1 MVNKKILFLFF
12 VGMVFLIVV
21 SGFADSWS
29 VQKKIDWGGG
39 LFEWNSNYF
48 YSGSKNVLSC
58 ETFWG
63 DSSKTAW
70 HVDGNYWKGYEC
82 NKVDG
87 GCVYSCTMNWE
98 LDASVNYLSAE
109 ITCIDSDND
118 NAYSNSGTY
127 CSPADCD
134 DGDGS
139 RFPGNPEVCDV
150 KDNNCDGSIDE
161 GGVCSGSTPTSCTD
175 ADGDGFHS
183 TGGGTC
189 SLQIDCDDSVNGAD
203 GIAGNADD
211 GANRY
216 PGATEICD
224 GIDND
229 CAGGYAANENI
240 HSTTGTENSLSSC
253 ADGFD
258 NDCDGLIDC
267 ADPNCPQTN
276 CISCKDEDDDNYCL
290 ESSGAN
296 CISTNVCAAFGDCVD
311 TPATG
316 VNIHPE
322 ATEICDDGI
331 DNDCDTYTDFDAPF
345 CWGAYWAS
353 DSQGDFP
360 ITNINADGSQIVY
373 LISKYPVFIDQYFA
387 THDFEIYEKDSLGE
401 DDAIR
406 TDALGNKPTKIDFG
420 DRMIA
425 EWTITQADIA
435 NAATDDSSDNVYEFY
450 FNISNPTS
458 VIAFQSPILIVDWTS
473 APCTSGTQSCYTGAS
488 GTEGIG
494 VCIGGTQ
501 NCVNSVWGA
510 CQGEIKPTMEI
521 CGDGKDNDCDDEVDE
536 ETCLP
541 TPIDCSQYNLCSS
554 ATTLE
559 ECTEANSCGVSS
571 LNGCLWNSG
580 VCNPFEN
587 LLDTNGAVIGQ
598 CVYTENT
605 DDDCEDGRLDYL
617 LELTTESPTTC
628 EPKDPVSIFCSAQTS
643 LPLENKFGIFL
654 TIISIIGIYFI
665 FFRIKKILKY
675 KK

>member
-12 VGMVFLIVV
+12 VGMVFLIIV
-21 SGFADSWS
+21 SGFVDSWS

-150 KDNNCDGSIDE
+150 KDNNCDDSIDE
-161 GGVCSGSTPTSCTD
+161 GGVCSGSTPTSCPD
-175 ADGDGFHS
+175 ADGDSFS
-183 TGGGTC
+183 SIGGGTC
-189 SLQIDCDDSVNGAD
+189 SLQIDCDDTLATGTDV
-203 GIAGNADD
+203 
-211 GANRY
+211 Y
-216 PGATEICD
+216 PGALEKCD
-224 GIDND
+224 GKVNNCLI
-229 CAGGYAANENI
+229 GYGANENI
-240 HSTTGTENSLSSC
+240 HSTGTENSLSSC

-267 ADPNCPQTN
+267 ADLNSCPQTN
-276 CISCKDEDDDNYCL
+276 CISCTNADNDNYCL

-296 CISTNVCAAFGDCVD
+296 CISTNVCAAFGDCD
-311 TPATG
+311 DS
-316 VNIHPE
+316 VNGADGIAGNADDGANRYPE

-331 DNDCDTYTDFDAPF
+331 DNDCDTYTDFYDLF
-345 CWGAYWAS
+345 CQRAYWAS
-353 DSQGDFP
+353 DSQGDNP
-360 ITNINADGSQIVY
+360 ITTGINADGLQKVY
-373 LISKYPVFIDQYFA
+373 LISREPFDLDLTTYE
-387 THDFEIYEKDSLGE
+387 FEIYEKDSSGG

-406 TDALGNKPTKIDFG
+406 TDALGNKLTKTDLW
-420 DRMIA
+420 DRIVA
-425 EWTITQADIA
+425 EWTITQADITK
-435 NAATDDSSDNVYEFY
+435 AATDDSSDNVYEFY
-450 FNISNPTS
+450 FNVYASTPSEI
-458 VIAFQSPILIVDWTS
+458 VFQSPILIVDWTP

-488 GTEGIG
+488 ETEGIG

-501 NCVNSVWGA
+501 DCTNSVWGV

-536 ETCLP
+536 ETDCQ
-541 TPIDCSQYNLCSS
+541 TTIDCSQYNLCSS
-554 ATTLE
+554 ATTSG
-559 ECTEANSCGVSS
+559 ECTEADSCEVSS
-571 LNGCLWNSG
+571 LDGCIWNSG
-580 VCNPFEN
+580 VCNPYEDLVDN
-587 LLDTNGAVIGQ
+587 SNNVIGQ

-605 DDDCEDGRLDYL
+605 DDDCTDGSLTYS
-617 LELTTESPTTC
+617 LELVPGSPAGC
-628 EPKDPVSIFCSAQTS
+628 EEKASQSIFCSAQTS

-654 TIISIIGIYFI
+654 TIISIIGIYFV